1 MTLLLVE
8 DLTKLFGGLAAV
20 SDLDLQLEPGR
31 IVGLIGPNGAG
42 KSTVLNMIGGTYR
55 PTRGRI
61 TFHGREIT
69 RRPAHYRARLG
80 IARVFQEN
88 ILFKEFTA
96 LENVMVGF
104 HLRQRLSPAEIF
116 RFGSGRTGYQATF
129 LAQGRTLLEQVGLA
143 DDLDTPAGSLPHGRQ
158 RILSLA
164 IGRATGARLLLLDEP
179 LTGLNAEEISA
190 MSDLIR
196 AMKTKDGLTCLV
208 VEHNVKAI
216 MGLCDYIYVLDFGRR
231 IARGTPEEIARNPQV
246 IKAYLGADEDSD
258 WAGGLSV

>member
-1 MTLLLVE
+1 MALLLAE
-8 DLTKLFGGLAAV
+8 GLTKLFGGLAAV
-20 SDLDLQLEPGR
+20 IDLDLRLDPGQ

-42 KSTVLNMIGGTYR
+42 KSTALNMIGGTYL

-61 TFHGREIT
+61 TFNGLEIS

-88 ILFKEFTA
+88 ILFKEFTV

-104 HLRQRLSPAEIF
+104 HLQNRMSLSEFF
-116 RFGSGRTGYQATF
+116 RFSPSRTGYGEKF
-129 LAQGRTLLEQVGLA
+129 LAQGRALLEQVGLA
-143 DDLDTPAGSLPHGRQ
+143 GDLETTAGNLPHGRQ

-179 LTGLNAEEISA
+179 LTGLNAEEIST

-196 AMKTKDGLTCLV
+196 TMKTDHGLTCLV

-216 MGLCDYIYVLDFGRR
+216 MGLCDRIHVLDFGRR
-231 IARGTPEEIARNPQV
+231 IAEGTPDEIARHPQV
-246 IKAYLGADEDSD
+246 IKAYLGAEEDSD
-258 WAGGLSV
+258 WAGRLTA